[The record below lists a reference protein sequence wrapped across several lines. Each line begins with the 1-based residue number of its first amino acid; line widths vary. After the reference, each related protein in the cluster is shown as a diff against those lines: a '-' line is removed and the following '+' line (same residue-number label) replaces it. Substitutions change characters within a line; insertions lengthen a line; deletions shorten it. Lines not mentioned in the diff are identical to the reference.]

1 MTYLPE
7 SSPIRDLYKGGPSV
21 SSIAWGMWRFRG
33 SDVNAA
39 QDRVQAALDAGV
51 TLFDTADIYG
61 PDNGEPF
68 GASELLFG
76 AVLKRAPALA
86 NQIVIATKGG
96 IIPGVPYNSSQDYLT
111 SAIDASLTRMGVE
124 HVALW
129 QIHRPDILTHPTEIA
144 RALEAAHEAGKIGA
158 VGVSNHT
165 PAQVEGL
172 SAHLRLPVVSTQ
184 PEFSPLTVAPLS
196 DGVLDQAIARNMTVL
211 AWSPLGGGRL
221 AQPRSD
227 REHAVAAALTEVAQT
242 WGVSLAAA
250 AYSWIMAHPARPIPI
265 VGTQTPARIAE
276 IPEAYRPRW
285 TRAAWYNVLVA
296 ALEAPLP

>member
-7 SSPIRDLYKGGPSV
+7 SSPTRDLYAGGPSV

-33 SDVNAA
+33 SDVDAA
-39 QDRVQAALDAGV
+39 EARVQAALDAGV

-68 GASELLFG
+68 GASELLLG

-86 NQIVIATKGG
+86 QKIVIATKGG

-111 SAIDASLTRMGVE
+111 SAIDASLTRLGVE

-158 VGVSNHT
+158 VGVSNYT

-184 PEFSPLTVAPLS
+184 PEFSPLTVGPLS
-196 DGVLDQAIARNMTVL
+196 DGVLDQAIARNMTVM

-227 REHAVAAALTEVAQT
+227 REHAVAAALNEVAQT

-276 IPEAYRPRW
+276 IPDAYRPRW